1 MLNTADNEE
10 AQELS
15 EDDESAVDACSI
27 QQISVAMD
35 QVLEGDKSREGTP
48 VTSPR
53 KASYSST
60 AFESINN
67 QSAKT
72 YRRQGLA
79 INTEICDDFASGTRV
94 PQTESYTTVRFDFS
108 GLCQD
113 KDNNLPNSYLQR
125 YSLDEN
131 DYFTY
136 TQDPIV
142 DQ

>member
-79 INTEICDDFASGTRV
+79 INTERV

>member
-1 MLNTADNEE
+1 MLNTADDEE
-10 AQELS
+10 AQVQS
-15 EDDESAVDACSI
+15 EGEESMDDAQSI

-35 QVLEGDKSREGTP
+35 QVLEGDKSGEGTP
-48 VTSPR
+48 INTPR

-67 QSAKT
+67 RSSKT
-72 YRRQGLA
+72 YRREGLV
-79 INTEICDDFASGTRV
+79 INTEIGDGFGSGPRA

-108 GLCQD
+108 GLGQE
-113 KDNNLPNSYLQR
+113 KDINLPNSYLQR

-136 TQDPIV
+136 T
-142 DQ
+142 